1 MGMLSSRIITNA
13 STLMFDEKHLIVYWF
28 CEKKII
34 FIFFKNNK
42 TIIYAKFIKSQIQ
55 FTF

>member
-1 MGMLSSRIITNA
+1 MGMLSSRIITNG

-28 CEKKII
+28 CEIMII
-34 FIFFKNNK
+34 FLLFKNNK
-42 TIIYAKFIKSQIQ
+42 TIIYAKTIKSQIQ

>member
-28 CEKKII
+28 CEIMII
-34 FIFFKNNK
+34 FLLFKNNK
-42 TIIYAKFIKSQIQ
+42 TIIYAKTIKFQIQ
-55 FTF
+55 STF

>member
-28 CEKKII
+28 CEIMII
-34 FIFFKNNK
+34 FLLFKNNK
-42 TIIYAKFIKSQIQ
+42 TIIYAKTIKSQIQ

>member
-28 CEKKII
+28 CEKMII

-42 TIIYAKFIKSQIQ
+42 TIIYANFIKSQIQ